1 MQLFRLFHNER
12 EIDELTGELAHKNQT
27 LDKENRRQ
35 QKIEDELKDRK
46 KEHGK
51 LMKDITKLEQQLKD
65 SVRDTSSLSLTH
77 SLSRSLS
84 VGSYLISLSLHI
96 CLPSVL
102 HMGGMV
108 EADTG

>member
-1 MQLFRLFHNER
+1 VNVYGALAARACFQAEKQLEMQLFRLFHNER
-12 EIDELTGELAHKNQT
+12 EIDELNGELAHKNQT

-65 SVRDTSSLSLTH
+65 SVRDTSSLSL
-77 SLSRSLS
+77 SR
-84 VGSYLISLSLHI
+84 GP
-96 CLPSVL
+96 CF
-102 HMGGMV
+102 
-108 EADTG
+108 